1 MYLPKHWLQNRSL
14 PNNKDTSPPN
24 PLAVL
29 GYPLTNHGDKYGE
42 SSTMSYS
49 ESGSPQDHFQLASNK
64 SLTSLSEGD
73 SIEGD
78 DENES
83 QSRSGTPKQGKDDV

>member
-1 MYLPKHWLQNRSL
+1 
-14 PNNKDTSPPN
+14 
-24 PLAVL
+24 
-29 GYPLTNHGDKYGE
+29 
-42 SSTMSYS
+42 MSYS

-83 QSRSGTPKQGKDDV
+83 QSRRSGTPKQGKDDV